1 MHGGRPPRK
10 RNEATMTPGID
21 RAAYR
26 AMSAAELED
35 KIRYFNARYWDES
48 DPAISDDDFDFIT
61 RLLAEKD
68 PGNRLL
74 DQVNAPAVAST
85 ENIRHERPML
95 SLDKVYSLPELV
107 TWIEKTVRTADE
119 KLLIQPKYDGISVL
133 WEDGVLSTRGDGFTG
148 KVITDKVPL
157 IDLETLSGVLPLAE
171 YPGRVLG
178 ELLIRTDDFRR
189 RYATILNA
197 NGKPF
202 KNSRNAIGGIMS
214 LKDISGMT
222 AQHAHLTLVDYATVS
237 RPATAAEISRI
248 WPDVLEEME
257 RLPYPMDGLVIKL
270 ADTEYAESLGNTAHH
285 PRGQIAF
292 KFSGIRRTTRLLGVN
307 WSFGKNCLTPV
318 AELDPVEINGTTIRH
333 ATLHNLQN
341 ILDRDLQ
348 IGDEVTV
355 ERAGDVIPYIVS
367 SEPGPVRR
375 SALITHCPC
384 CGHELVR
391 DLPELRCV
399 NPECFE
405 TRLQLLLASIRSIG
419 IEHLGEPSL
428 RKIMTKLNVRTLSD
442 LFNLSE
448 LTIYSQLRDD
458 GFQGTSSQNLY
469 REIQSART
477 VPAYKVLAA
486 LNIKGIG
493 ANIAKTILKKH
504 TFAELR
510 TLSTEQLAEINGIG
524 PERARALH
532 DELIRQS
539 GGLDELLANVTLVAS
554 KTEERPKICFTGK
567 MPEKRAWYESIAKA
581 AGYDPVDSV
590 TDALALLVAADPNA
604 SSTKIADAKRLS
616 VPIQSLDLWL
626 GSVKNFVPKKEEPD
640 KSDQMTFD
648 F

>member
-1 MHGGRPPRK
+1 MAAGSNH
-10 RNEATMTPGID
+10 NEDSMTPGID

-26 AMSAAELED
+26 AMTANELED
-35 KIRYFNARYWDES
+35 RIRFFNARYWDES

-107 TWIEKTVRTADE
+107 SWLEKTVRTADE

-133 WEDGVLSTRGDGFTG
+133 WEGGVLSTRGDGFTG
-148 KVITDKVPL
+148 KVIPDKVPL
-157 IDLETLSGVLPLAE
+157 IDLETMSGVLPLAE
-171 YPGRVLG
+171 YSGRVLG
-178 ELLIRTDDFRR
+178 ELLIRTDDFRT
-189 RYATILNA
+189 RYATVLNA

-202 KNSRNAIGGIMS
+202 RNSRNAIGGIMG
-214 LKDISGMT
+214 LKDISSML
-222 AQHAHLTLVDYATVS
+222 AQHARLTLVDYSVIS
-237 RPATAAEISRI
+237 RTATAAEIPRI

-257 RLPYPMDGLVIKL
+257 RLPYPMDGLVVKL
-270 ADTEYAESLGNTAHH
+270 ADAEYAESLGNTAHH

-292 KFSGIRRTTRLLGVN
+292 KFSGIRRTTRLVDVN

-318 AELDPVEINGTTIRH
+318 AELEPVEINGTTIRH

-348 IGDEVTV
+348 IGDSVTV

-367 SEPGPVRR
+367 SEPGPERR
-375 SALITHCPC
+375 SALITNCPC
-384 CGHELVR
+384 CGQELVR

-399 NPECFE
+399 NPDCFE
-405 TRLQLLLASIRSIG
+405 TRLQLLLASVRSIG

-448 LTIYSQLRDD
+448 LTIFSQLRND
-458 GFQGTSSQNLY
+458 GFQGVSTQNLY
-469 REIQSART
+469 REIQAART

-493 ANIAKTILKKH
+493 ANIAKNILKKH
-504 TFAELR
+504 SFAELR
-510 TLSTEQLAEINGIG
+510 TLTTEQLAEIDGIG

-539 GGLDELLANVTLVAS
+539 DGLDELLAAVTLVAS
-554 KTEERPKICFTGK
+554 SSEERPKICFTGK
-567 MPEKRAWYESIAKA
+567 MPEKRSWYESIAKA

-590 TDALALLVAADPNA
+590 TDSLALLVAADPNA
-604 SSTKIADAKRLS
+604 ASTKLADARRLS
-616 VPIQSLDLWL
+616 IPVQSLDLWL
-626 GSVKNFVPKKEEPD
+626 GSVKNYIPKQEEAAP
-640 KSDQMTFD
+640 SDQMTFD